1 MKILKANHQNLV
13 GRLAELRA
21 FYKTSLFVLVKEDL
35 RHKQMLKHTNGF
47 LAINNL
53 SVVVAGDSFLTK
65 NETNGASSG
74 QVYLSNFDRKLRDK
88 KIRPYVVINKGEY
101 KGLKG
106 KVIFA
111 DDTFVRVQLQATD
124 NRVVLLKSDVTEIK
138 DPTKPID
145 FGTVN
150 SLDCNPT
157 SFDDATKQ
165 DMGVN
170 LLQMQQFG
178 VGTMMYK
185 PDAY

>member
-1 MKILKANHQNLV
+1 MRILKANHENLV

-35 RHKQMLKHTNGF
+35 KYKQTLRHTNGY

-53 SVVVAGDSFLTK
+53 SVIVAGESFLLK
-65 NETNGASSG
+65 NDGVSNSQQA
-74 QVYLSNFDRKLRDK
+74 YMSNFDRKLRDK

-111 DDTFVRVQLQATD
+111 DDNIVRLELQATD
-124 NRVVLLKSDVTEIK
+124 KRVVLRKGDVTEIK
-138 DPTKPID
+138 DPTKPIEYSAI
-145 FGTVN
+145 N

-157 SFDDATKQ
+157 SFDDATK
-165 DMGVN
+165 
-170 LLQMQQFG
+170 
-178 VGTMMYK
+178 
-185 PDAY
+185 